1 VQPDWISQTA
11 TTMQSIA
18 DELALTDAGEFIPVL
33 RREIDRIETAS
44 DNFHRAVLR
53 LMLVRLVRDIVRLH
67 PDDRSRPC
75 SCHAA
80 AWEHLPTITHVDDSD
95 PRIGFWSWAERFLAH
110 VSAEHPCTPAQR
122 AARLI
127 RSDPGKVWTLRELA
141 RSVDAHDGRLSRQ
154 FEKRFG
160 LRPAAYVHLVRIA
173 RAVALFRTPAKV
185 EAITSEVGYRSKKDF
200 YAALKRWVGLTPTE
214 LRALRHDESLW
225 LERELRRRSL
235 AAGQRIRNVG
245 ATKADESGSISGSE
259 LPTARW

>member
-1 VQPDWISQTA
+1 
-11 TTMQSIA
+11 MQSIA
-18 DELALTDAGEFIPVL
+18 DELALTDAGEFIPLL
-33 RREIDRIETAS
+33 RREIDRIETAP
-44 DNFHRAVLR
+44 DDGHRAVLR
-53 LMLVRLVRDIVRLH
+53 LMLVGLAGQIVRALH
-67 PDDRSRPC
+67 LDDRSGSC
-75 SCHAA
+75 SCYAA
-80 AWEHLPTITHVDDSD
+80 AWEHVSTITHVDDTD
-95 PRIGFWSWAERFLAH
+95 PRIGFWRWAERFLAH
-110 VSAEHPCTPAQR
+110 VSTEHPCTPAQQ

-141 RSVDAHDGRLSRQ
+141 HSIDAHDGRLSRQ
-154 FEKRFG
+154 FQKRFG

-173 RAVALFRTPAKV
+173 RAVALFRTTAKV
-185 EAITSEVGYRSKKDF
+185 EAITSDVGYRSKKDF

-245 ATKADESGSISGSE
+245 ATNADESGSISGSE